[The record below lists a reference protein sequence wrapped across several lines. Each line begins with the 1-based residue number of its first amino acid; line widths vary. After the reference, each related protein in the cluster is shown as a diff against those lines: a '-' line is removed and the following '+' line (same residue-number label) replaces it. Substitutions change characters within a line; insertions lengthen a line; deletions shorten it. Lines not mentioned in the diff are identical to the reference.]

1 MIDTHPTL
9 QASGS
14 QNGGGGFRF
23 DADMAPG
30 LLLTTGTAD
39 DPLLPLGQDSKR
51 YRTIGNGVAT
61 PCAEWIGHRLMAYL
75 QEHA

>member
-1 MIDTHPTL
+1 VSPTL
-9 QASGS
+9 NS
-14 QNGGGGFRF
+14 F
-23 DADMAPG
+23 DVGDTRA
-30 LLLTTGTAD
+30 TTLAVTVGTAD

-51 YRTIGNGVAT
+51 YRVIGNGVAT